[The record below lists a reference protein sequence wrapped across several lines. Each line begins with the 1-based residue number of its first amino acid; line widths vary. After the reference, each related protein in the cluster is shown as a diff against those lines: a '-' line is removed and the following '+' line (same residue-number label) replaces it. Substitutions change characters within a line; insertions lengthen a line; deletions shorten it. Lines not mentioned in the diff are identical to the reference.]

1 MTPDIIPRTDQPMA
15 RLVVL
20 SEGFTGLSHELKAEK
35 VSVGRV
41 EDNTFQIA
49 EGSISSHHCEI
60 LKQGEDYLIRDLNS
74 TNGTFIDGEQITE
87 AVLKPGHLLRL
98 GQVEVRLET
107 GAGGAAAAKKPL
119 EKTMVLPQG
128 VKMQDLDSGARRSVD
143 TATGFAKK
151 TNKANRIFIVIG
163 IILGVV
169 IAAALIAAY
178 IQMR

>member
-1 MTPDIIPRTDQPMA
+1 MA

-41 EDNTFQIA
+41 EDNAFQIA
-49 EGSISSHHCEI
+49 ESSISSHHCEI
-60 LKQGEDYLIRDLNS
+60 VKQGEDYLVRDLNS
-74 TNGTFIDGEQITE
+74 TNGTFIDGEPVTE

-107 GAGGAAAAKKPL
+107 GAAGAATKKPL

-128 VKMQDLDSGARRSVD
+128 VKMQDLDSGSRRSVD
-143 TATGFAKK
+143 AATGFAKK
-151 TNKANRIFIVIG
+151 TNKANRVFIIIG
-163 IILGVV
+163 ILLGVV
-169 IAAALIAAY
+169 IVAVMIAAFLR
-178 IQMR
+178 MGGG